1 MSSEAAYCPDGISRA
16 LEMRRATQDVASVSS
31 ESAEDNGGREEA
43 AAPYENAIATVS
55 EASDELLMQQVQQGA
70 REALVPLFRRHAHVV
85 RSVACRILRNEAE
98 ADDLVQE
105 VFLFVFRKAA
115 LFDASQGTARSWI
128 VQVTYHR
135 AIDRR
140 RYLIARRYYTP
151 VDIDANEQEPPDER
165 RAIASWERSLEGVWG
180 RKAAAELRYH
190 LSADQLRTIEMHF
203 FEGYTLEEIAERMG
217 QSLVNVRHHY
227 YRGLE
232 KLRKPAFARKL
243 QPK

>member
-1 MSSEAAYCPDGISRA
+1 M
-16 LEMRRATQDVASVSS
+16 
-31 ESAEDNGGREEA
+31 
-43 AAPYENAIATVS
+43 
-55 EASDELLMQQVQQGA
+55 
-70 REALVPLFRRHAHVV
+70 EALVPLFRRHAHIV
-85 RSVACRILRNEAE
+85 RSVACRILRNDAE

-115 LFDASQGTARSWI
+115 LFDASQATARSWI

-140 RYLIARRYYTP
+140 RYLTSRRYYTFQD
-151 VDIDANEQEPPDER
+151 VDASAEEPPDDR
-165 RAIASWERSLEGVWG
+165 REIASWEKSLEGLWG
-180 RKAAAELRYH
+180 KKTAAELRSL
-190 LSADQLRTIEMHF
+190 LSADQLRTIELHF

>member
-1 MSSEAAYCPDGISRA
+1 MSSDAAYFPDGMGSA
-16 LEMRRATQDVASVSS
+16 LEVRRAAYDAARLTV
-31 ESAEDNGGREEA
+31 EDTN
-43 AAPYENAIATVS
+43 APSQS
-55 EASDELLMQQVQQGA
+55 EAIEQPAKTVTKVAEISDELLMEQIREGTK
-70 REALVPLFRRHAHVV
+70 EALVPLFRRHAHIV

-105 VFLFVFRKAA
+105 VFLFVFRKAS
-115 LFDASQGTARSWI
+115 LFDPSQGTARSWI

-140 RYLIARRYYTP
+140 RYLTSRRYYTFQD
-151 VDIDANEQEPPDER
+151 VEASAHEPPDDR
-165 RAIASWERSLEGVWG
+165 REIASWERSLEGVWG
-180 RKAAAELRYH
+180 RKAAAELRSL
-190 LSADQLRTIEMHF
+190 LSPDQLRTIELHF

-217 QSLVNVRHHY
+217 QSLVNIRHHY

>member
-1 MSSEAAYCPDGISRA
+1 MSSEAAYFSDGMSTPEVRKSAQSLKNASPEFPHIIPISEDTTRA
-16 LEMRRATQDVASVSS
+16 DLGTFAFHS
-31 ESAEDNGGREEA
+31 ES
-43 AAPYENAIATVS
+43 P
-55 EASDELLMQQVQQGA
+55 DELLIEQV
-70 REALVPLFRRHAHVV
+70 REGSRDALVPLFRRYAHAV
-85 RSVACRILRNEAE
+85 RSVACRILRNDAE

-115 LFDASQGTARSWI
+115 LFDASLGTARSWI

-140 RYLIARRYYTP
+140 RYLASRRYYTFED
-151 VDIDANEQEPPDER
+151 VDASAQEPRDDTRE
-165 RAIASWERSLEGVWG
+165 IASWEKSLEGVWG
-180 RKAAAELRYH
+180 RKSAAEIRSL
-190 LSADQLRTIEMHF
+190 LSPDQLRTIELYF
-203 FEGYTLEEIAERMG
+203 FEGFALDEIAERMN

-232 KLRKPAFARKL
+232 KLRKFAFARKL

>member
-1 MSSEAAYCPDGISRA
+1 MSSEAVYFSDGMASA
-16 LEMRRATQDVASVSS
+16 LEVRRPAHGPTGVGSRDAHSGS
-31 ESAEDNGGREEA
+31 EA
-43 AAPYENAIATVS
+43 AVKQPTETAGAAT
-55 EASDELLMQQVQQGA
+55 EISDEQLMEQIRQGTM
-70 REALVPLFRRHAHVV
+70 EALVPLFRRHAHVV
-85 RSVACRILRNEAE
+85 RSVACRILRNDAE

-115 LFDASQGTARSWI
+115 LFDASQATARSWI

-140 RYLIARRYYTP
+140 RYLTSRRYYTFQD
-151 VDIDANEQEPPDER
+151 VDASAQEPADDR
-165 RAIASWERSLEGVWG
+165 REIASWERSLEGVWG
-180 RKAAAELRYH
+180 RKTAAELRAL
-190 LSADQLRTIEMHF
+190 LSADQLRTIELHF
-203 FEGYTLEEIAERMG
+203 FEGYTLEEVAERMG

-227 YRGLE
+227 YHGLE

>member
-1 MSSEAAYCPDGISRA
+1 MSSEAVYFSDGMASA
-16 LEMRRATQDVASVSS
+16 LEVRRPTHGSTGAASPDTHLGS
-31 ESAEDNGGREEA
+31 EA
-43 AAPYENAIATVS
+43 AVNQFTQATTAAPEI
-55 EASDELLMQQVQQGA
+55 SDEQLMEQVRQGTM
-70 REALVPLFRRHAHVV
+70 EALVPLFRRHAHIV
-85 RSVACRILRNEAE
+85 RSVACRILRNDAE

-115 LFDASQGTARSWI
+115 LFDASQATARSWI

-140 RYLIARRYYTP
+140 RYLTSRRYYTFQD
-151 VDIDANEQEPPDER
+151 VDASAEEPPDDR
-165 RAIASWERSLEGVWG
+165 REIASWEKSLEGLWG
-180 RKAAAELRYH
+180 KKTAAELRSL
-190 LSADQLRTIEMHF
+190 LSADQLRTIELHF

>member
-1 MSSEAAYCPDGISRA
+1 MGSDAAVYFPDGLTSTLEVNGRGRGITELRSGSVLASEDQVEGSARTVAQIS
-16 LEMRRATQDVASVSS
+16 E
-31 ESAEDNGGREEA
+31 
-43 AAPYENAIATVS
+43 I
-55 EASDELLMQQVQQGA
+55 SDELLMDQVRQGS
-70 REALVPLFRRHAHVV
+70 REALIPLFRRHAHAV
-85 RSVACRILRNEAE
+85 RSVACRILRNDAE

-115 LFDASQGTARSWI
+115 LFDSSLGTARSWI

-140 RYLIARRYYTP
+140 RYLTSRRYYTFGD
-151 VDIDANEQEPPDER
+151 VDASAQEPPDDR
-165 RAIASWERSLEGVWG
+165 REIATWERSLEGVWG
-180 RKAAAELRYH
+180 RKTAAEIRSL
-190 LSADQLRTIEMHF
+190 LSADQLRTIELHF
-203 FEGYTLEEIAERMG
+203 FEGHTLEEIAERMN

-232 KLRKPAFARKL
+232 KLRKSAFARKL

>member
-1 MSSEAAYCPDGISRA
+1 MGSDTVMYFPDDLTNTPEITGTDRCVAEFPPRSAHSPKNEVEQSTTAVFLA
-16 LEMRRATQDVASVSS
+16 LEST
-31 ESAEDNGGREEA
+31 
-43 AAPYENAIATVS
+43 
-55 EASDELLMQQVQQGA
+55 DEQLMEQVRQGIQ
-70 REALVPLFRRHAHVV
+70 EALVPLFRRYAHAV

-115 LFDASQGTARSWI
+115 LFDSSQGTARSWI
-128 VQVTYHR
+128 IQVTYHR

-140 RYLIARRYYTP
+140 RYLASRRYYTFE
-151 VDIDANEQEPPDER
+151 DIDASAEEPPDDR
-165 RAIASWERSLEGVWG
+165 RAIPSWERSLDGVWG
-180 RKAAAELRYH
+180 RKTAAEIRSL
-190 LSADQLRTIEMHF
+190 LSPDQLRTIELHF
-203 FEGYTLEEIAERMG
+203 FEGYTLEEIAERMN

-232 KLRKPAFARKL
+232 KLRKSAFARKL

>member
-1 MSSEAAYCPDGISRA
+1 MSSDAAYFAHGMATA
-16 LEMRRATQDVASVSS
+16 LEARRSARAIELSS
-31 ESAEDNGGREEA
+31 ESIAHAGSEEA
-43 AAPYENAIATVS
+43 AVRALQLEI
-55 EASDELLMQQVQQGA
+55 SDEQLMEQVREGS
-70 REALVPLFRRHAHVV
+70 REALVPLFRRYAHAV

-115 LFDASQGTARSWI
+115 QFDASQGTARSWI
-128 VQVTYHR
+128 VQVTYSR

-140 RYLIARRYYTP
+140 RYLTSRRYYTFED
-151 VDIDANEQEPPDER
+151 VDASAQEPPDDR
-165 RAIASWERSLEGVWG
+165 REIATWEKSLEGVWG
-180 RKAAAELRYH
+180 RKTAAEIRSL
-190 LSADQLRTIEMHF
+190 LSADQLRTIELHF
-203 FEGYTLEEIAERMG
+203 FEGYTLEEIAERMN

-232 KLRKPAFARKL
+232 KLRKSAFARKL

>member
-1 MSSEAAYCPDGISRA
+1 LPRYLHIGLISHIDFIS
-16 LEMRRATQDVASVSS
+16 LI
-31 ESAEDNGGREEA
+31 SAEILFIR
-43 AAPYENAIATVS
+43 APSAF
-55 EASDELLMQQVQQGA
+55 SDELLMEQVRQGTM
-70 REALVPLFRRHAHVV
+70 EALVPLFRRHAHAV
-85 RSVACRILRNEAE
+85 RSVAARILRNDAE

-115 LFDASQGTARSWI
+115 LFDPLQGTARSWI

-140 RYLIARRYYTP
+140 RYLTSRRYYTFQD
-151 VDIDANEQEPPDER
+151 VDASAQEPPDDR
-165 RAIASWERSLEGVWG
+165 REIASWERSLEGVWG
-180 RKAAAELRYH
+180 RKTAAELRSL
-190 LSADQLRTIEMHF
+190 LSADQLRTIELHF

>member
-1 MSSEAAYCPDGISRA
+1 MSSDAAAVYFPDRLTRA
-16 LEMRRATQDVASVSS
+16 LDLAASARGLTDVSS
-31 ESAEDNGGREEA
+31 ESASATEREVVEE
-43 AAPYENAIATVS
+43 PTGAIAQVP
-55 EASDELLMQQVQQGA
+55 EIPDELLMEQVRQGTM
-70 REALVPLFRRHAHVV
+70 EALVPLFRRHAHAV

-105 VFLFVFRKAA
+105 VFLFVYRKAA

-140 RYLIARRYYTP
+140 RYLTSRRYYSFEDVEASAHEP
-151 VDIDANEQEPPDER
+151 IDPR
-165 RAIASWERSLEGVWG
+165 RETLHWERSLEGIWG
-180 RKAAAELRYH
+180 KKAAAELRSL
-190 LSADQLRTIEMHF
+190 LSADQLRTIELHF
-203 FEGYTLEEIAERMG
+203 FEGYTLEEIAEWTG
-217 QSLVNVRHHY
+217 QSLINVRHHY

>member
-1 MSSEAAYCPDGISRA
+1 MSSDAAYFPDGMATA
-16 LEMRRATQDVASVSS
+16 LEARRSARAIDLSS
-31 ESAEDNGGREEA
+31 ESIAHAESEEA
-43 AAPYENAIATVS
+43 AVRALQLEI
-55 EASDELLMQQVQQGA
+55 SDELLMEQVREGS
-70 REALVPLFRRHAHVV
+70 REALVPLFRRYAHAV

-115 LFDASQGTARSWI
+115 LFDPSQGTARSWI

-140 RYLIARRYYTP
+140 RYLVSRRYY
-151 VDIDANEQEPPDER
+151 VFQDVEASVQEPPDNR
-165 RAIASWERSLEGVWG
+165 REIASWERSFEGVWG
-180 RKAAAELRYH
+180 KKAAAELKSL
-190 LSADQLRTIEMHF
+190 LSADQLRTMELYF
-203 FEGYTLEEIAERMG
+203 FEGYTLEEIAERMC

-232 KLRKPAFARKL
+232 KLRRPAFARKL

>member
-1 MSSEAAYCPDGISRA
+1 MSSEAAYFPDGMATA
-16 LEMRRATQDVASVSS
+16 LEARRSARAIELSS
-31 ESAEDNGGREEA
+31 ESLAHAGSEEA
-43 AAPYENAIATVS
+43 AVRALQLEI
-55 EASDELLMQQVQQGA
+55 SDELLMEQVRQGS
-70 REALVPLFRRHAHVV
+70 REALVPLFRRYAHAV
-85 RSVACRILRNEAE
+85 RSVACRILRNDAE

-115 LFDASQGTARSWI
+115 LFDSSLGTARSWI

-140 RYLIARRYYTP
+140 RYLTSRRYYTFE
-151 VDIDANEQEPPDER
+151 DIDASAQEPSDDR
-165 RAIASWERSLEGVWG
+165 REIATWEKSLEGVWG
-180 RKAAAELRYH
+180 RKTAAEIRSL
-190 LSADQLRTIEMHF
+190 LSADQLQTIELHF
-203 FEGYTLEEIAERMG
+203 FEGHTLEEIAERMN

-232 KLRKPAFARKL
+232 KLRKSAFARKL

>member
-1 MSSEAAYCPDGISRA
+1 MSSDASAAYFPDR
-16 LEMRRATQDVASVSS
+16 LT
-31 ESAEDNGGREEA
+31 SAFDIVEPTRGVA
-43 AAPYENAIATVS
+43 AAKAEAPCGSETPNHSVNAATEVP
-55 EASDELLMQQVQQGA
+55 DELLMEQIQQGA
-70 REALVPLFRRHAHVV
+70 REALVPLFRRHAHAV

-140 RYLIARRYYTP
+140 RYLTTRRYYVP
-151 VDIDANEQEPPDER
+151 VDVDASEQEPPDER

-180 RKAAAELRYH
+180 RRAAAELRSH

-203 FEGYTLEEIAERMG
+203 FEGYTLEEIAEKTG
-217 QSLVNVRHHY
+217 HSLINVRHHY

-232 KLRKPAFARKL
+232 KLRKFTLARKL

>member
-1 MSSEAAYCPDGISRA
+1 MGSDAAAYFPARLRDIIDRDASAFEVGEAGPFPVLERKTDA
-16 LEMRRATQDVASVSS
+16 LEPTASPAQTP
-31 ESAEDNGGREEA
+31 ET
-43 AAPYENAIATVS
+43 P
-55 EASDELLMQQVQQGA
+55 DELLMEQIRQGTWD
-70 REALVPLFRRHAHVV
+70 ALIPLFRRHAHAV

-115 LFDASQGTARSWI
+115 LFDPSLGTARSWI
-128 VQVTYHR
+128 IQVTYHR

-140 RYLIARRYYTP
+140 RYLTSRRYYTFED
-151 VDIDANEQEPPDER
+151 VDASAEEPADDR
-165 RAIASWERSLEGVWG
+165 RAIPSWERSLDGVWG
-180 RKAAAELRYH
+180 RKTAAELRSL
-190 LSADQLRTIEMHF
+190 LSFDQLQTIELHF
-203 FEGYTLEEIAERMG
+203 FEGYALEEIAERTG

-232 KLRKPAFARKL
+232 KLRKSAFARKL